1 MLNQMSKSRL
11 VVKNRRQSASSSNKA
26 GLFFELVE
34 NFSVRVYLHEQT
46 ETENLPLS

>member
-1 MLNQMSKSRL
+1 MSKSRL

-26 GLFFELVE
+26 GLFFELVK
-34 NFSVRVYLHEQT
+34 NFSVHVYLHEQI